1 MLSLGV
7 RKETAFIQWQHV
19 RTDHEKVITMGM
31 DLRNIDELKGII
43 NQIDELIRL
52 LDKEYSVIL
61 DLILYIG
68 KISNPMAEEL
78 KFMYL
83 EKLNQITQLRDRNRQ
98 FIEYLRRLE
107 SLAYWC
113 SASAKG
119 SFTDSDLPVELSV
132 SDSDLADELS
142 VSDSDQN
149 EMRSEFVSDSDQT
162 AMIPKSDSALSFDSF
177 LSGKKSKS
185 LRYKTQNSNIVLGNQ
200 IPHRKFADE
209 HDRCRKC
216 GTKFN
221 HFSKYCPVC
230 GTKAEVEKPVVLLD
244 KVQFSAVAPK
254 TFVKGEYSI
263 IDIYMYEEAFRY
275 IVDEAIAN
283 GETAMKETRS
293 GILMAE
299 KNAKISIVLS
309 SPDMEIEDNNEIQIW
324 QGDYLC
330 FSFAVELPEHYKKTQ
345 ILFMSS
351 VYINDLIAT
360 KLKFVVK
367 CKSSF
372 EQKIEVFREDI
383 LSAFVSYASQDR
395 NRVALIIQGMKKAR
409 PDMDI
414 FFDVDSLR
422 SGDNWENALWR
433 EIDKRDVLF
442 LCWSKYARDSKWVD
456 AEWRY
461 ALKQKGED
469 RIEPVPI
476 DPPSS
481 CPPPDELSHK
491 HFNERLLYF
500 INS

>member
-1 MLSLGV
+1 M
-7 RKETAFIQWQHV
+7 
-19 RTDHEKVITMGM
+19 RTDHEKVISMKM

-43 NQIDELIRL
+43 NRIDELIRL
-52 LDKEYSVIL
+52 LDKEYSVIF

-68 KISNPMAEEL
+68 KFSNPMAEEL

-83 EKLNQITQLRDRNRQ
+83 EKLNQIAQLRDTNRQ

-107 SLAYWC
+107 ESVNCC
-113 SASAKG
+113 SASAKD
-119 SFTDSDLPVELSV
+119 SFTESDLTWELSV

-142 VSDSDQN
+142 
-149 EMRSEFVSDSDQT
+149 EFVSDSDQT
-162 AMIPKSDSALSFDSF
+162 EMIPKSDSALSFDSF
-177 LSGKKSKS
+177 LSGKKSKG
-185 LRYKTQNSNIVLGNQ
+185 LKKRYHHSK
-200 IPHRKFADE
+200 IPHRKSADE

-216 GTKFN
+216 GMKFN
-221 HFSKYCPVC
+221 HFSKFCPVC
-230 GTKAEVEKPVVLLD
+230 GEKTEVEKPVVLLD
-244 KVQFSAVAPK
+244 KIQFSAVAPK

-263 IDIYMYEEAFRY
+263 IDIYMYEELFRY

-309 SPDMEIEDNNEIQIW
+309 SPDIEIEDNNEIQIW

-345 ILFMSS
+345 ILFMAS

-367 CKSSF
+367 CRSSF

-422 SGDNWENALWR
+422 SGDNWENALWK

>member
-1 MLSLGV
+1 M
-7 RKETAFIQWQHV
+7 K
-19 RTDHEKVITMGM
+19 M

-43 NQIDELIRL
+43 NQINELIRL
-52 LDKEYSVIL
+52 LDKEYSVIS
-61 DLILYIG
+61 DLVLYIG
-68 KISNPMAEEL
+68 KFSNPITEEL
-78 KFMYL
+78 KCIYL
-83 EKLNQITQLRDRNRQ
+83 EKLNQITQLQDRNRQ

-107 SLAYWC
+107 EALNCC
-113 SASAKG
+113 SASAKD
-119 SFTDSDLPVELSV
+119 SFIDSDLLVKPSISE
-132 SDSDLADELS
+132 SDLADELS
-142 VSDSDQN
+142 ASDSDRT
-149 EMRSEFVSDSDQT
+149 E
-162 AMIPKSDSALSFDSF
+162 MIPKADSVLSPGSS
-177 LSGKKSKS
+177 LSGKKSKN
-185 LRYKTQNSNIVLGNQ
+185 LRTRYQHSKIS
-200 IPHRKFADE
+200 HRKSAGE

-216 GTKFN
+216 GTKLK
-221 HFSKYCPVC
+221 HFSKFCPVC
-230 GTKAEVEKPVVLLD
+230 GEKAEVEKPVVLLD

-263 IDIYMYEEAFRY
+263 IDIYMYEELFRY

-309 SPDMEIEDNNEIQIW
+309 SPDIEIEDNNEIQIW

-345 ILFMSS
+345 ILFMAS

-360 KLKFVVK
+360 KLKFAVR